1 MVIAKNMKDYMKG
14 ECVWFLACAAIWA
27 RLKRQGRQMVAQA
40 TPRLCINQ
48 TPQHIAEMNTYHY
61 DWSLLYARGER
72 ASGEYKADALS
83 VQHLGGSQQQWAK
96 REKEWQKNKKE
107 RKVNI
112 NHVAD
117 NAHNFKANTF
127 LLGNPI
133 LSDSMLLLPHFLTWP
148 FSSPETYVQRSA

>member
-1 MVIAKNMKDYMKG
+1 MASTKQMHYPCN
-14 ECVWFLACAAIWA
+14 IWE
-27 RLKRQGRQMVAQA
+27 GV
-40 TPRLCINQ
+40 
-48 TPQHIAEMNTYHY
+48 
-61 DWSLLYARGER
+61 SS
-72 ASGEYKADALS
+72 SG
-83 VQHLGGSQQQWAK
+83 QK

-133 LSDSMLLLPHFLTWP
+133 LPYSKLWLPHCLTWP